1 MSSRKV
7 STTYLAKKSNWV
19 WFHRHTPYMDT
30 VVGSAKEEQ
39 DQDRAYAPV
48 RADVFLRLS
57 VAESENRIQYDSI
70 YSMSTLMGVA
80 SAQ

>member
-1 MSSRKV
+1 MATSTSSSSHVILPR
-7 STTYLAKKSNWV
+7 A
-19 WFHRHTPYMDT
+19 
-30 VVGSAKEEQ
+30 AKEEQ

-57 VAESENRIQYDSI
+57 VAESQNRIQYDSI